1 MSIVMPVYGVE
12 KYLDEAVS
20 DALAQTYR
28 RLEVILVDDGSP
40 DSCPEKCD
48 AWAARDGR
56 VRVIHQANGG
66 LSRARNTG
74 MAAAH
79 GDYLYFMDP
88 DDRIEPDLM
97 RACLEA
103 ASRYGADLV
112 MFRFD
117 TIAEDGSPM
126 KSSYRHNEY
135 EEPVELT
142 AEQAIRLQVKGDI
155 DSYFWA
161 FLAPRSTYT
170 RQGFSFPEGRKIE
183 DMARICNVIGESTR
197 IVRIPDVLYHYRL
210 RAGSAVH
217 SPSGDLTGDWM
228 QAAQDRREYIIAHY
242 PQLRRFLALQTL
254 NVLGNLNYETM
265 RQSIMFGLR
274 LDPESQ
280 QQFRQKVN
288 EFLDDLGDLGEDEG
302 DGLLSGGTPER
313 MSDGTQKGTGDGGD
327 DADDGVPD
335 DARGR
340 FADLLDRVADSLR
353 EAKHGA
359 RDTAGATRHTVK
371 RTVKHTVRH
380 AVKDTM
386 KDTVVDARE
395 AVRKSLEPRV
405 EAVETPEG
413 AEACQGGSDAVASG
427 ESAPDLDG
435 RAGVREALDRLR
447 EVFDGLADGPGGRKV
462 FRSRRRSRKT
472 VDAEAARIVTDAEDD
487 RR

>member
-1 MSIVMPVYGVE
+1 MPVYGVE

-28 RLEVILVDDGSP
+28 RIEVVLVDDGSP
-40 DSCPEKCD
+40 DSCPGKCD
-48 AWAARDGR
+48 GWAAKDDR
-56 VRVIHQANGG
+56 VRVIHQPNGG
-66 LSRARNTG
+66 LSHARNTG
-74 MAAAH
+74 MAAAR

-88 DDRIEPDLM
+88 DDRVEPGLVKS
-97 RACLEA
+97 CLDA
-103 ASRYGADLV
+103 ARRYDADLV

-135 EEPVELT
+135 DETVELT

-217 SPSGDLTGDWM
+217 SPSADLTADWM
-228 QAAQDRREYIIAHY
+228 QAAQDRREYIIARY

-265 RQSIMFGLR
+265 RQSIMFGLK

-288 EFLDDLGDLGEDEG
+288 EFLDDLGDLGDGEG
-302 DGLLSGGTPER
+302 DGLLTRRPSDGTPEKTAG
-313 MSDGTQKGTGDGGD
+313 DDGGD
-327 DADDGVPD
+327 DGSLD
-335 DARGR
+335 DARSR
-340 FADLLDRVADSLR
+340 FADLLDRVVDSLR
-353 EAKHGA
+353 DAKHGTGDTSGVA
-359 RDTAGATRHTVK
+359 KHTIRDT
-371 RTVKHTVRH
+371 VRDT
-380 AVKDTM
+380 VKDT
-386 KDTVVDARE
+386 VSDARE
-395 AVRKSLEPRV
+395 AVRKSLAPT
-405 EAVETPEG
+405 ANAGG
-413 AEACQGGSDAVASG
+413 AWQGGSDAPSSG
-427 ESAPDLDG
+427 ESGGESGFDVDG
-435 RAGVREALDRLR
+435 RGGVREALDRLR
-447 EVFDGLADGPGGRKV
+447 EVFDGLADGPDGRKPFRGV
-462 FRSRRRSRKT
+462 RRSRR
-472 VDAEAARIVTDAEDD
+472 AAAVTDAEDD
-487 RR
+487 GR